1 MSMAEF
7 ISDTSETKQ
16 IETKKEVNPRLQ
28 PFVANKLYHGEV
40 LEYYNAGL
48 PGYESNFP
56 RDDAVSAILSGD
68 SHLLQTHP
76 AMCVRFQATETNARN
91 GAYPGKIHHEIHI
104 EDQEVAQISLEG
116 REDRSTEY
124 NSCDS
129 TALFLIGVEQLRMV
143 DPGAYTEFIRKYSDN
158 VHAAAI
164 HIMEMLDENGLFT
177 DNPPNA
183 PGEGP
188 NAPGR
193 FGLRV
198 TYWKDS
204 VLPSVNAKEEPRYP
218 VSYALAHFI
227 AARGILSAAATLESQ
242 YYADT
247 ADRMYQRGIAT
258 FMREDGFTIYQDGD
272 GPYVQASSDELH
284 SLAYIPNYY
293 SHLLPLAAIRQR
305 AEQLETPFGYACTPK
320 NVGENLR
327 DTYHGYKVWI
337 FEQALIDHAAK
348 KFAFEHEATVA
359 AQVQPIIHSGQE
371 LVGVYTDPSGTVVA
385 LPEGND
391 RQLWSVAAQLYFDQ
405 EQARNIVAQSTYS
418 LDWL

>member
-1 MSMAEF
+1 
-7 ISDTSETKQ
+7 
-16 IETKKEVNPRLQ
+16 
-28 PFVANKLYHGEV
+28 
-40 LEYYNAGL
+40 
-48 PGYESNFP
+48 
-56 RDDAVSAILSGD
+56 
-68 SHLLQTHP
+68 
-76 AMCVRFQATETNARN
+76 
-91 GAYPGKIHHEIHI
+91 
-104 EDQEVAQISLEG
+104 
-116 REDRSTEY
+116 
-124 NSCDS
+124 
-129 TALFLIGVEQLRMV
+129 
-143 DPGAYTEFIRKYSDN
+143 
-158 VHAAAI
+158 
-164 HIMEMLDENGLFT
+164 MEMLDENGLFT
-177 DNPPNA
+177 DNPPKA

-204 VLPSVNAKEEPRYP
+204 VLPSVNAKEDPRYP

-227 AARGILSAAATLESQ
+227 AARGMLSAAATLESQ

-348 KFAFEHEATVA
+348 KFALEHEATVA